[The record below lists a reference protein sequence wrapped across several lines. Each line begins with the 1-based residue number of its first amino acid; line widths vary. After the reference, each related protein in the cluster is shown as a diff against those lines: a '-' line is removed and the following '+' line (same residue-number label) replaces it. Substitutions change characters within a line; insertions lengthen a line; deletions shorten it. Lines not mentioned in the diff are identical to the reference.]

1 MKHLTITI
9 ALLLAAVTLTAQEAA
24 PTADDLYRMD
34 DYQGAIAAYED
45 ILAGGKTSA
54 DLHYNLGNAYYRD
67 GQLGKAILNYERALR
82 LKPNMT
88 DAKENLALANA
99 RTADRITTLPQM
111 FIVRWWNSLTTA
123 ITPHGW
129 RIIWLVMLAIVGI
142 GIAMLRTGRSRSLRK
157 GGLAITA
164 VSLLFLLLASAL
176 LISATRTYNAHPYAI
191 ITDQAVTLKASPDN
205 KSIDKMILHE
215 GTKVKILDDLTGWY
229 KISIADGT
237 NGWCQQKSMER
248 I

>member
-142 GIAMLRTGRSRSLRK
+142 GIVMLRTGRSSSLRK
-157 GGLAITA
+157 GGLTMTA

-237 NGWCQQKSMER
+237 NGWCQQNSMER

>member
-142 GIAMLRTGRSRSLRK
+142 GIAMLRTGRSSSLRK
-157 GGLAITA
+157 GGLTMTA

-191 ITDQAVTLKASPDN
+191 ITDQAVTLNASPDN

-237 NGWCQQKSMER
+237 NGWCQQNSMER

>member
-129 RIIWLVMLAIVGI
+129 
-142 GIAMLRTGRSRSLRK
+142 
-157 GGLAITA
+157 A

-237 NGWCQQKSMER
+237 NGWCQQNSMER